1 MIIASV
7 AGANGC
13 IVATDNE
20 QHFEALRFINPL
32 REPS

>member
-1 MIIASV
+1 MIITAV

-20 QHFEALRFINPL
+20 KDSAGVRMVNPT
-32 REPS
+32 P